1 MDGVTQTIP
10 RTELR
15 TIRRAFS
22 DLRKDLITGAFALRP
37 VPPLAA
43 THPLVR
49 HMPRSVR
56 PYAPWLP
63 QTAIVAF
70 VFYLMTVAGET
81 EGVGLA
87 LLSGVPLLLALYRPI
102 GAWWLSFAASV
113 VWGLG
118 IADTYGGSLWPWPTT
133 LFASHI
139 AVMVIVATQNRPRVA
154 GRMLL
159 LTAGFGFAC
168 ELGINARPT
177 NAFPMVVASCVI
189 VGAVVARRSLRE
201 TKEQV
206 AVQQSATYEERSRRT
221 LLEERATIAREL
233 HDVVAHHMSVIA
245 IQAEA
250 APYRVANPPEEL
262 ATSFATIREN
272 AVAALTELRRVLGVV
287 RADDPEACADADP
300 EAPQPTLATLDTLFA
315 GVRAAGL
322 TVEHVIT
329 GAVRPLPSGV
339 ELSAYR
345 IVQEALSNAL
355 RHAPGSTA
363 RVEIAYVLGGLGLRI
378 VNGPPTR
385 PVQPSPGM
393 GHGLLGMRERVAML
407 NGEMT
412 AGTVEEDG
420 GYEVAVFIPA
430 AALPEAEV
438 SGSSGPS
445 GPEASG
451 PAASGL
457 TKGPAPEGETMK
469 P

>member
-22 DLRKDLITGAFALRP
+22 HLRKDLITGAFALRP

-49 HMPRSVR
+49 YMPRTVR

-63 QTAIVAF
+63 RAAIAVL
-70 VFYLMTVAGET
+70 VFYLMAVAGET

-87 LLSGVPLLLALYRPI
+87 LLSGVPLSLALYRPI
-102 GAWWLSFAASV
+102 GAWWLSFAASL
-113 VWGLG
+113 VWSLG
-118 IADTYGGSLWPWPTT
+118 VADTYGGSMWPWPAP

-139 AVMVIVATQNRPRVA
+139 VVMVIVATQNRPRVA
-154 GRMLL
+154 GRMLM
-159 LTAGFGFAC
+159 LTAGFGLAC

-201 TKEQV
+201 TKQQV

-272 AVAALTELRRVLGVV
+272 AVAALTELRRLLGVV
-287 RADDPEACADADP
+287 RADDPDAYADADP

-363 RVEIAYVLGGLGLRI
+363 RVEIAYVLGGLGLRV
-378 VNGPPTR
+378 VNGPPTQ
-385 PVQPSPGM
+385 PVRPSPGM

-412 AGTVEEDG
+412 AGAVEEDG
-420 GYEVAVFIPA
+420 GYEVAAFIPA
-430 AALPEAEV
+430 AAV
-438 SGSSGPS
+438 
-445 GPEASG
+445 
-451 PAASGL
+451 PAAETSAPDAA
-457 TKGPAPEGETMK
+457 TPPRQGPAPEAGTMK